1 MGLFDKFKIG
11 LGKSS
16 DGLST
21 GFKNIFSK
29 KKIDENV
36 LTEFEELIITSDAG
50 VEVAKELRKDFENF
64 KVDKKLDD
72 HEEILKLIAD
82 KLAINL
88 QKYEKDLSLMGNAK
102 SAVIVVSGV
111 NGVGKTTSIGKLGK
125 YFKDNNR
132 SVVFGAA
139 DTFRAA
145 AIDQLQVWAAK
156 VKVDIIKSEINSDPA
171 SVAFKTAE
179 FAKKN
184 EIDVAL
190 IDTAGR
196 LQNKKNLMEEYKK
209 IANELNLINHDTFA
223 FCWIIDYP
231 MFEEDEQTNKII
243 FSHNPF
249 SMPQGNINNL
259 DLSKPLNIKAYQYDI
274 VCNGI
279 ELSSGAIRNHIPEL
293 MYKLFSVA
301 GYEKK
306 VVDEKFSGM
315 INALSYGAPPHG
327 GIAPGIDRI
336 IMLLANEK
344 NIREVTMFPMNQNAQ
359 DLMMNAPSS
368 VSDEQLK
375 ELNLS
380 IKPKK

>member
-16 DGLST
+16 DGLTT

-64 KVDKKLDD
+64 KIDKKLDD
-72 HEEILKLIAD
+72 HKEILKLLAD
-82 KLAINL
+82 KLAIDL
-88 QKYEKDLSLMGNAK
+88 QKYEKDLSMMGNAK

-125 YFKDNNR
+125 YFKNNNR
-132 SVVFGAA
+132 SVVLGAA

-145 AIDQLQVWAAK
+145 AIDQLQVWAARI
-156 VKVDIIKSEINSDPA
+156 KVDIIKSEINSDPA

-209 IANELNLINHDTFA
+209 IINVLKKIDQSYPNEVILV
-223 FCWIIDYP
+223 IDATTG
-231 MFEEDEQTNKII
+231 Q
-243 FSHNPF
+243 
-249 SMPQGNINNL
+249 
-259 DLSKPLNIKAYQYDI
+259 
-274 VCNGI
+274 
-279 ELSSGAIRNHIPEL
+279 
-293 MYKLFSVA
+293 
-301 GYEKK
+301 
-306 VVDEKFSGM
+306 
-315 INALSYGAPPHG
+315 NALSQVEEFGKIHNLTGLIITKLDSSAKG
-327 GIAPGIDRI
+327 GIVLAVCKKYNLPIVAIGMGEKEDDLHPFNAEYFSKA
-336 IMLLANEK
+336 LLGVD
-344 NIREVTMFPMNQNAQ
+344 I
-359 DLMMNAPSS
+359 
-368 VSDEQLK
+368 
-375 ELNLS
+375 
-380 IKPKK
+380 

>member
-16 DGLST
+16 DELSN

-36 LTEFEELIITSDAG
+36 LTEFEDLIITSDAG

-64 KVDKKLDD
+64 KVDKKLND
-72 HEEILKLIAD
+72 HKEILKLIAN

-88 QKYEKDLSLMGNAK
+88 QKYEKDLSMMGNAK

-111 NGVGKTTSIGKLGK
+111 NGVGKTTSIGKLGR

-145 AIDQLQVWAAK
+145 AIDQLQVWAAR

-209 IANELNLINHDTFA
+209 IINVLKKIDPSYPNEIILVLDATTGQNAINQVDEFSKIHDLTGLIITKLDSTAKGGVVLAICKKFKLPIVAVGMGEKETDLQPFNA
-223 FCWIIDYP
+223 EY
-231 MFEEDEQTNKII
+231 
-243 FSHNPF
+243 FS
-249 SMPQGNINNL
+249 
-259 DLSKPLNIKAYQYDI
+259 KALL
-274 VCNGI
+274 GI
-279 ELSSGAIRNHIPEL
+279 EN
-293 MYKLFSVA
+293 
-301 GYEKK
+301 
-306 VVDEKFSGM
+306 
-315 INALSYGAPPHG
+315 
-327 GIAPGIDRI
+327 
-336 IMLLANEK
+336 
-344 NIREVTMFPMNQNAQ
+344 
-359 DLMMNAPSS
+359 
-368 VSDEQLK
+368 
-375 ELNLS
+375 
-380 IKPKK
+380 